1 MIHIVGWGMT
11 TKRRD
16 KIIAVDFD
24 GTICELNGS
33 VTAKKKPNIQMIDFL
48 KEMQT
53 SGHRLILL
61 TLREGLRLQEAIDY
75 CKYYGIVFDAVNE
88 NVPDM
93 DEILGHPRKIF
104 ADLYIDD
111 QNAQGSIFANLPFR
125 G

>member
-1 MIHIVGWGMT
+1 MT

-33 VTAKKKPNIQMIDFL
+33 VTAKKKIDFL

-93 DEILGHPRKIF
+93 DEILGHPRKVF